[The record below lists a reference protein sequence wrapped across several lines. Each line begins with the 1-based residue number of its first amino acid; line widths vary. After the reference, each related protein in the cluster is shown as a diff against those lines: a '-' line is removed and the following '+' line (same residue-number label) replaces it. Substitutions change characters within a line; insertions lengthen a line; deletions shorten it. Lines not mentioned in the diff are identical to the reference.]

1 MLGPKEIIFGND
13 LHGLKKGRILC
24 IHQGALGDFILALP
38 AIRSLREYFQPR
50 WLEIMG
56 HPWILPLVSG
66 PPYADAVTDIN
77 RAQMA
82 LLFQED
88 AVITE
93 NLQAYLCAFDA
104 AFYFGRSTTLVKNFH
119 RAGIRKTV
127 ILPPFPAQQQHLIDH
142 HLASLTALG
151 ISATSSTPELFLRDE
166 TQKEAEGFFRERG
179 RIRGSESHEIIALH
193 PGAGGRDKVWP
204 PQRSA
209 TLGRILAKEKAKLLI
224 IQGPADKDA
233 VQEVVAGL
241 DGVPHL
247 LVHDVPIATLAALL
261 SHASL
266 FIGNDSGVSHLA
278 AALGVFTL
286 ALFGPTDPAVWA
298 PRGDRAFYLKKG
310 GSIDTI
316 EVADVLTFLQER
328 MKLHRAPVN
337 EGGKYID
344 MPTPTCSHKGAIN
357 TTKEGVRWKR
367 SGSER
372 CLTTLPRS
380 GSSPSG

>member
-1 MLGPKEIIFGND
+1 MSEEE
-13 LHGLKKGRILC
+13 LHEVQGGRILC

-38 AIRSLREYFQPR
+38 AIRALREHLQPT

-82 LLFQED
+82 LLFQEET
-88 AVITE
+88 ALPE
-93 NLQAYLCAFDA
+93 ALQAYLGAFDA
-104 AFYFGRSTTLVKNFH
+104 AFYFGISKTLVHNL
-119 RAGIRKTV
+119 RQRGSRRGSRGGIRKTF
-127 ILPPFPAQQQHLIDH
+127 ILPPFPAQQQHLVDH
-142 HLASLTALG
+142 HLSSLEKLG
-151 ISATSSTPELFLRDE
+151 ISAPSSTPDLFLRDE
-166 TQKEAEGFFRERG
+166 AKEEAKAFFRERCWG
-179 RIRGSESHEIIALH
+179 LDEIIALH
-193 PGAGGRDKVWP
+193 PGAGGRTKVWP
-204 PQRSA
+204 PQRFA
-209 TLGRILAKEKAKLLI
+209 ALGKALARGSKKLLI
-224 IQGPADKDA
+224 IQGPADEEA
-233 VQEVVAGL
+233 VHEVVAGL
-241 DGVPHL
+241 AGTPHL
-247 LVHDVPIATLAALL
+247 VVNNVPITQLAALL

-266 FIGNDSGVSHLA
+266 FVGNDSGVSHLA
-278 AALGVFTL
+278 AALGVLTL

-316 EVADVLTFLQER
+316 EVADMFTFLQER
-328 MKLHRAPVN
+328 KQFPLTPDAAR
-337 EGGKYID
+337 GKPID

-357 TTKEGVRWKR
+357 TTKEGLRWKR

-380 GSSPSG
+380 ASSPSG